1 MVVQRLNKTAQP
13 RRDTRFAEG
22 HRQQGSAR
30 GQDGAIRE
38 HHHVARLEE
47 AFNLLGRLKRGT
59 KLYRGIRIGFA
70 CEVGGQQRIHG
81 LAGDPELAS
90 DVRARRAKRLNE
102 GRQPLVPA
110 ELSDAEQYDRIWSN
124 TQLIAGL
131 RPCQRVWIRA
141 DVVRM
146 EHHGEFAGMLLQV
159 IPVDDCHACHVAV
172 DDDAVRDPREQQR
185 EKPLETNEPL
195 FMVCKIMDR
204 PDNAGTGDPQEG
216 NLHQKKHALDH
227 RAPPGP
233 FILRRNN
240 VRLDKLEMNNI
251 WSGGQCALREEVR
264 IEQWNNAHA
273 TRLEALNQELPVRIF
288 HGRMFREVPQRG
300 HDVLDADTLICR
312 RARWHPFRR
321 ASILFGWEAG
331 QVQHACGSG
340 VADTT
345 SGSADA
351 VRIGV
356 DVSSWRDTRGFG
368 RFTRELVTQLVL
380 DGASSHEFVLVAD
393 ADTAANAAL
402 PASVELSVAQ
412 TRPATTPDSGVL
424 QRRSPLDLLRLG
436 WCAAHCRADVFFFP
450 APSSFYPVLGRVPVV
465 AAVHDT
471 MTDDHPALFFS
482 TRRDRLFWNLKMA
495 VLRRQASAIVTPSE
509 NARQRV
515 AAATGWS
522 LDRIT
527 CIAEAPASSFV
538 MRRDDADVT
547 TLASHYGFPRGV
559 PLVLYVGGIDPHKN
573 IGNLLRAMAL
583 IRPDDPNGW
592 HLVLV
597 GAYQLGSARGYVEEV
612 LALRDQLRLY
622 DRVTLAGFVPD
633 DDLARLYNAATLLV
647 LPSLD
652 EGFGL
657 PVVEAMACGVPV
669 AVSNRG
675 SLPELVADA
684 GLTFDPEQPHAI
696 AASIR
701 RLLDD
706 DELQRALAARGLQR
720 AKQYSWQRTAQQ
732 AMHVL
737 ACVVRGTS

>member
-13 RRDTRFAEG
+13 RRNTRFTEG
-22 HRQQGSAR
+22 HRQQRSAR
-30 GQDGAIRE
+30 GQDRAIRE
-38 HHHVARLEE
+38 HHHVARFQES
-47 AFNLLGRLKRGT
+47 FNLLRRLKRGT
-59 KLYRGIRIGFA
+59 QLNRGIRIGFT
-70 CEVGGQQRIHG
+70 CELGGQRCVHG

-90 DVRARRAKRLNE
+90 DVRANRAKRLHE
-102 GRQPLVPA
+102 GRQALVRA
-110 ELSDAEQYDRIWSN
+110 DLSDAEQNDRSWSN
-124 TQLIAGL
+124 AQLLAGL
-131 RPCQRVWIRA
+131 RPRERVWIRA

-159 IPVDDCHACHVAV
+159 IPVDDCQACHVAV
-172 DDDAVRDPREQQR
+172 DDDAVCDPREQQR
-185 EKPLETNEPL
+185 EEPLEADETL
-195 FMVCKIMDR
+195 CMVRKIMDR
-204 PDNAGTGDPQEG
+204 PDNAGTGESQQG
-216 NLHQKKHALDH
+216 NLHQEKQALDH
-227 RAPPGP
+227 RAPRGP
-233 FILRRNN
+233 FIFRRKN

-251 WSGGQCALREEVR
+251 GPGGQCALREEVR
-264 IEQWNNAHA
+264 IEQWNNANA
-273 TRLEALNQELPVRIF
+273 TCLEALNQELPVRIL
-288 HGRMFREVPQRG
+288 HGWMFREVPQRG
-300 HDVLDADTLICR
+300 HDVLDAGTLICR
-312 RARWHPFRR
+312 RARWHPSRR

-331 QVQHACGSG
+331 QVQRACGAG

-345 SGSADA
+345 GGSAEA

-368 RFTRELVTQLVL
+368 RFTRELVSQLVF
-380 DGASSHEFVLVAD
+380 DGAASHEFVLVAD

-402 PASVELSVAQ
+402 PTSVEVSVAN
-412 TRPATTPDSGVL
+412 TRPATTTDSGVL

-450 APSSFYPVLGRVPVV
+450 APSSFYPILGRVPVV

-471 MTDDHPALFFS
+471 MTEDHPAHFFS

-509 NARQRV
+509 NARQRI
-515 AAATGWS
+515 AAATGWP

-538 MRRDDADVT
+538 MRRDSADVT
-547 TLASHYGFPRGV
+547 MLASRYGFPPGV

-597 GAYQLGSARGYVEEV
+597 GDYQLGSARGYVEEV
-612 LALRDQLRLY
+612 LAVRDQLGLN

-633 DDLARLYNAATLLV
+633 DDLVRLYNAATLLV
-647 LPSLD
+647 LASLD

-696 AASIR
+696 AASIC

-706 DELQRALAARGLQR
+706 DDLQRALAARGLER
-720 AKQYSWQRTAQQ
+720 AKQYTWQRTAQQ
-732 AMHVL
+732 AMQVF
-737 ACVVRGTS
+737 AGVARAAS